1 MHWGRFLKMGNAMK
15 TCGLCE
21 MATRGGKQG
30 CRAEGGKRD
39 CSDPAFRFQLSAFE
53 KNRPHWPQYCPLATS
68 PAGPQFVREGSY
80 ASLPDR
86 RLGAARGRECG
97 RPLNLI
103 ASSRRPLANP
113 IPAANFPI
121 CRRFPVI
128 VKRLHRSYAKSLPQR
143 LIFAKGYRVARV

>member
-1 MHWGRFLKMGNAMK
+1 VVLKPLSVFGFPLLKKTGRTGPITA
-15 TCGLCE
+15 
-21 MATRGGKQG
+21 
-30 CRAEGGKRD
+30 
-39 CSDPAFRFQLSAFE
+39 
-53 KNRPHWPQYCPLATS
+53 PLATS

-86 RLGAARGRECG
+86 RLGAARGHECG

-128 VKRLHRSYAKSLPQR
+128 VKRLHRSYAKRLLKR
-143 LIFAKGYRVARV
+143 LIFA